1 MRACEN
7 FGRTSAPFLQQC
19 VQVKLGPNV
28 GEPDIVGPTVSVG
41 ST

>member
-7 FGRTSAPFLQQC
+7 FGRTSAPFLPQC
-19 VQVKLGPNV
+19 VQVKLGSMS
-28 GEPDIVGPTVSVG
+28 DSRTVALV